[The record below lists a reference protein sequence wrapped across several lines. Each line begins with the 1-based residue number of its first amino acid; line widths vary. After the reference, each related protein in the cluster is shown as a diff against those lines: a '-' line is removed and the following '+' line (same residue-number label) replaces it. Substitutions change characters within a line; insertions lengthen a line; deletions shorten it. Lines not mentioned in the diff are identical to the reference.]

1 MPAAESPASED
12 ALVCYAMAKF
22 LDNSGFLNIQPRAG
36 FPLEIVNFWQYVNK
50 YPISAS
56 G

>member
-1 MPAAESPASED
+1 MSEASSD
-12 ALVCYAMAKF
+12 DGAVSFAMAKY

-36 FPLEIVNFWQYVNK
+36 FPLEVVNFWQYVAR
-50 YPISAS
+50 YPVSAS